1 MRLRRLILSVI
12 VVKLCDW
19 APMASAETKVAE
31 VFTQRYNEVILG
43 ENVAS
48 YDDIEL
54 IMEFPTLVQS
64 RHLKIPHG
72 FSVGQTIEYIYEVK
86 RGKVCT
92 DDEGIV
98 SINGV
103 GEGGYW
109 TILLN
114 WNFLNVNS
122 HTSLTRGDKLE
133 LTYHK
138 S

>member
-1 MRLRRLILSVI
+1 MRKLLISVLTI
-12 VVKLCDW
+12 TMCDL

-31 VFTQRYNEVILG
+31 VFTQRYNEIIPNEKAV
-43 ENVAS
+43 S

-72 FSVGQTIEYIYEVK
+72 FLVGQTLEYIYEVK

-92 DDEGIV
+92 DEEGIV

-114 WNFLNVNS
+114 GNFINVNS
-122 HTSLTRGDKLE
+122 HTSLTKGDKLE